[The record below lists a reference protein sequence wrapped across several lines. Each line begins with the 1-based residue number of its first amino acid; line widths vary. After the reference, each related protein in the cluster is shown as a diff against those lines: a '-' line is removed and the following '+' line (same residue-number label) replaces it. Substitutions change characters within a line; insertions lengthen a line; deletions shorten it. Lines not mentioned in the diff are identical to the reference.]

1 MYILKE
7 QRYSKSETTIKLRK
21 ERPMRKKVYAAWIL
35 AIIMVMSGVLCTQA
49 ETVSTGKAHGSKVN
63 TTGERDHS
71 DRSRKAV

>member
-7 QRYSKSETTIKLRK
+7 QRYSKSETTIKPRK

-49 ETVSTGKAHGSKVN
+49 ETVSTGKAHGSK
-63 TTGERDHS
+63 GKYRRGDHS

>member
-49 ETVSTGKAHGSKVN
+49 ETVFTGKAQLSGTKCRKKPSAIKAN
-63 TTGERDHS
+63 TS
-71 DRSRKAV
+71 Q

>member
-35 AIIMVMSGVLCTQA
+35 AIIMVMSVY
-49 ETVSTGKAHGSKVN
+49 GKGTWKQSKYD
-63 TTGERDHS
+63 GGDHS

>member
-49 ETVSTGKAHGSKVN
+49 ETVFTGKAHGSSNMNSMIQTVDLTEK
-63 TTGERDHS
+63 S
-71 DRSRKAV
+71 

>member
-7 QRYSKSETTIKLRK
+7 QRYSKSETTIKFRK

-49 ETVSTGKAHGSKVN
+49 ETVSTG
-63 TTGERDHS
+63 
-71 DRSRKAV
+71 